1 LESPVTFF
9 LYSEGKN
16 KLNPGSAG
24 KPQNTPQGCA
34 GCQFAYRDIWPAI
47 AENVFIARGACVI
60 GDVSV
65 GEHSSIWFNTVVRG
79 DVHYIRIG
87 SCTNVQDNSVLH
99 PTGRLFPINIGDCV
113 LIGHG
118 VVIHGCTIE
127 DECLIGI
134 GSILLD
140 GCKVGKGSVIAAGSL
155 LPPGFEVPP
164 ESVAM
169 GSPAKIKK
177 KTGDNERAMIEH
189 GWVHYVELAAEYL
202 KSQREGK
209 LGGLPG

>member
-1 LESPVTFF
+1 MNQESTGT
-9 LYSEGKN
+9 S
-16 KLNPGSAG
+16 
-24 KPQNTPQGCA
+24 QNRPPGCA
-34 GCQFAYRDIWPAI
+34 GYLSAYRDVSPAI
-47 AENVFIARGACVI
+47 AGNVFIAPGACII
-60 GDVSV
+60 GDVAI
-65 GEHSSIWFNTVVRG
+65 GEQSSIWFNTVVRG

-87 SCTNVQDNSVLH
+87 SFTNVQDNSVLH
-99 PTGRLFPINIGDCV
+99 PTGGLFPINIGDRV
-113 LIGHG
+113 LIGHS
-118 VVIHGCTIE
+118 VVVHGCTIE

-189 GWVHYVELAAEYL
+189 GWPHYVELAAEYL
-202 KSQREGK
+202 KAQKAGELRGIA
-209 LGGLPG
+209 G